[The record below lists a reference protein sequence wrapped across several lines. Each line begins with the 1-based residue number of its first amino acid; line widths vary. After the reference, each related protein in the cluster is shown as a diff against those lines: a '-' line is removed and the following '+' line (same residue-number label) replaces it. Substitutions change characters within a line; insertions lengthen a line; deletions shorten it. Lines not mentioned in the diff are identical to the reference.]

1 MEPGTEPRRVTLRR
15 RRRAQPKFF
24 AAVVADAR
32 TTYFHSGL
40 HFDSSNRLRTLLSIL
55 RLVWS
60 SDGFMAQIIYRFGSR
75 MYGLGVPLLPRI
87 ARGITM
93 TIAQTSIGDTVIVR
107 PGVSISH
114 GYVVVAGLSEI
125 RSGTLIA
132 PFVTIGLVAG
142 EPRGPT
148 IGHFCTVGTGTR
160 ILGPVVIG
168 NRAQI
173 GTNAVVVDDV
183 PEGAVAV
190 GVPAR
195 VVDSDQPQ
203 GDPAPLPGQAQN
215 ASGG

>member
-1 MEPGTEPRRVTLRR
+1 MDPGTEPRRVALRR

-24 AAVVADAR
+24 NAVVADAR
-32 TTYFHSGL
+32 TTYFHSGQR
-40 HFDSSNRLRTLLSIL
+40 FDSSNPVRSLIGIL

-60 SDGFMAQIIYRFGSR
+60 SDGFLAQIIYRFGSR
-75 MYGLGVPLLPRI
+75 MYGLRVPLLPRI

-93 TIAQTSIGDTVIVR
+93 MIAQLSIGDTVIVR

-114 GYVVVAGLSEI
+114 GYVVIAGLSEI

-132 PFVTIGLVAG
+132 PFVTIGLVAA
-142 EPRGPT
+142 EPYGPT

-168 NRAQI
+168 NRAKI

-195 VVDSDQPQ
+195 VVEGAGAQ
-203 GDPAPLPGQAQN
+203 GDPAPLPGQGQN
-215 ASGG
+215 ASGE

>member
-1 MEPGTEPRRVTLRR
+1 
-15 RRRAQPKFF
+15 
-24 AAVVADAR
+24 VVIA
-32 TTYFHSGL
+32 
-40 HFDSSNRLRTLLSIL
+40 
-55 RLVWS
+55 
-60 SDGFMAQIIYRFGSR
+60 GF
-75 MYGLGVPLLPRI
+75 
-87 ARGITM
+87 
-93 TIAQTSIGDTVIVR
+93 
-107 PGVSISH
+107 
-114 GYVVVAGLSEI
+114 SEI

-160 ILGPVVIG
+160 VLGPVEIG

-195 VVDSDQPQ
+195 VVKGDQARSDS
-203 GDPAPLPGQAQN
+203 APLPGQAQN
-215 ASGG
+215 ASGE